1 MTNFKNRI
9 PVPSEGES
17 NSSSKRTEWE
27 TKNHNT
33 ETRAILEE
41 DTSYFLRQSVSSP
54 WFSKTGIDVLTSRGR
69 GGN

>member
-1 MTNFKNRI
+1 MTNFKNWM

-27 TKNHNT
+27 ANYHNT

-41 DTSYFLRQSVSSP
+41 DASYFLRQSVSSP
-54 WFSKTGIDVLTSRGR
+54 CLSVVTKA
-69 GGN
+69 